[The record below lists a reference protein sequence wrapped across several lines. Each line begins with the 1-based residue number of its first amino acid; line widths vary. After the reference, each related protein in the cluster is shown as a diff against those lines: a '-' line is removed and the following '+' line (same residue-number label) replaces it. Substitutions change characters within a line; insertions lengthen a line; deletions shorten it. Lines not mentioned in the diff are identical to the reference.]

1 MLTDNHFNNGLLFL
15 SYLIMVADGI
25 LDEVELD
32 ALKKICRHEGISL
45 DYLDNFIRYTKVLP
59 EKEVYNKGLEE
70 IAMCNDEEKLR
81 VFGWLYRIS
90 EVDGTVHV
98 KEIRFLIY
106 SLKEAGIDFENIIS
120 AKDKLPTLF

>member
-32 ALKKICRHEGISL
+32 ALKKICRHEAISL

-106 SLKEAGIDFENIIS
+106 SLKKAGIDFEDIIS
-120 AKDKLPTLF
+120 EKDKLPALF

>member
-1 MLTDNHFNNGLLFL
+1 MLTENHFNNGLLFL

>member
-1 MLTDNHFNNGLLFL
+1 MLTENHFNNGLLFL

-81 VFGWLYRIS
+81 IFGWLYRIS

>member
-32 ALKKICRHEGISL
+32 ALKKICRHEAISL